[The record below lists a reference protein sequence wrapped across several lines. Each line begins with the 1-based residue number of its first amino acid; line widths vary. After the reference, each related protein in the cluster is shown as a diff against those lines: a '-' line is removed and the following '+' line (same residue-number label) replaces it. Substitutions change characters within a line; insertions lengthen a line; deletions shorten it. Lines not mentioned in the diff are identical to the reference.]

1 MQLRSTETIKNPVT
15 SRAHCTSHSYTTNRI
30 FESRFP
36 RYLVDMQGPPNRR
49 TPPIL
54 FARPTHEWLSRVD
67 QRQKQ
72 LAALE
77 LSREQRER
85 LTRRHEI
92 EFAYSVLTLE
102 GLPVSREEVANL
114 VSSRA
119 SNPNESDQKAR
130 AILEV
135 VQSLRMIGALIQ
147 SRGREAE
154 LSPDLLLNLNPSGS
168 FRTTEGDAPRA
179 IKPAHISAAIE
190 GACRWY
196 SAESFAELH
205 SVEQASIVLLRLI
218 EIQPFEH
225 SNERTA
231 LLAAS
236 LFTLRRELPPI
247 NISPEL
253 ETTFRSAL
261 AEGFQMSTKP
271 MVELIAEA
279 LERNMIEDL
288 ERFQNT

>member
-1 MQLRSTETIKNPVT
+1 MQ
-15 SRAHCTSHSYTTNRI
+15 A
-30 FESRFP
+30 
-36 RYLVDMQGPPNRR
+36 PPSRR

-72 LAALE
+72 LAALV
-77 LSREQRER
+77 LTREQTER
-85 LTRRHEI
+85 LTRRNEI

-102 GLPVSREEVANL
+102 GLTVSREEVGDL
-114 VSSRA
+114 VSSTA
-119 SNPNESDQKAR
+119 KPNESGKAR

-135 VQSLRMIGALIQ
+135 IQSLRLIEALIQ

-154 LSPDLLLNLNPSGS
+154 LSPELLVSLNGAGS
-168 FRTTEGDAPRA
+168 LRTTPGDSSRS
-179 IKPAHISAAIE
+179 IKPEHLAAAIE

-196 SAESFAELH
+196 AAESFAELH
-205 SVEQASIVLLRLI
+205 PVEQASIVLLRLI
-218 EIQPFEH
+218 EIQPFENA
-225 SNERTA
+225 NERTA

-253 ETTFRSAL
+253 EETFRAAL
-261 AEGFQMSTKP
+261 AEGFQMNTKP

-279 LERNMIEDL
+279 LERSMIGAL
-288 ERFQNT
+288 ERLQKK

>member
-1 MQLRSTETIKNPVT
+1 
-15 SRAHCTSHSYTTNRI
+15 
-30 FESRFP
+30 
-36 RYLVDMQGPPNRR
+36 MQGPPNRR

-54 FARPTHEWLSRVD
+54 FTRPTHEWLSRVD

-77 LSREQRER
+77 LSRDQTER

-92 EFAYSVLTLE
+92 EFAYAVLTLE
-102 GLPVSREEVANL
+102 GLTVSREVVADL
-114 VSSRA
+114 VSSPA
-119 SNPNESDQKAR
+119 ANPREPDREAR

-135 VQSLRMIGALIQ
+135 VQSMRMIEALIQ
-147 SRGREAE
+147 SRGRDAE
-154 LSPDLLLNLNPSGS
+154 LSPELLVNLNPAGS
-168 FRTTEGDAPRA
+168 LRTTLGDSTRS
-179 IKPAHISAAIE
+179 IKPEHLAEAIE

-196 SAESFAELH
+196 AAESFAELH
-205 SVEQASIVLLRLI
+205 PVEQASIVLLRLI
-218 EIQPFEH
+218 EIQPFENA
-225 SNERTA
+225 NERSA

-253 ETTFRSAL
+253 ETTFRAAL
-261 AEGFQMSTKP
+261 AEGFQMNTKP

-279 LERNMIEDL
+279 LERTMIRVLDE
-288 ERFQNT
+288 FQNR

>member
-1 MQLRSTETIKNPVT
+1 MT
-15 SRAHCTSHSYTTNRI
+15 SRAPCTSHSYTTSGI
-30 FESRFP
+30 FESKFP
-36 RYLVDMQGPPNRR
+36 RYLVDMQGPPKRR

-54 FARPTHEWLSRVD
+54 FTRPTHEWLSRVD

-85 LTRRHEI
+85 LIRRNHI
-92 EFAYSVLTLE
+92 EFAHSVLTLE
-102 GLPVSREEVANL
+102 GLTVSREEVADL
-114 VSSRA
+114 VSSPA
-119 SNPNESDQKAR
+119 ANPNESDQKAR

-135 VQSLRMIGALIQ
+135 AQSLRMIEALIQ
-147 SRGREAE
+147 SRGRDAE
-154 LSPDLLLNLNPSGS
+154 LSPELLVNLNPAGS
-168 FRTTEGDAPRA
+168 LRTTPGDSNRS
-179 IKPAHISAAIE
+179 IKAEHVAGAIE

-205 SVEQASIVLLRLI
+205 PVEQASIVLLRLI
-218 EIQPFEH
+218 EIQPFEN

-236 LFTLRRELPPI
+236 LFTLRRDLPPI
-247 NISPEL
+247 NVSPEL
-253 ETTFRSAL
+253 ETTFRAAL
-261 AEGFQMSTKP
+261 AEGFQMNTKP

-279 LERNMIEDL
+279 LERTMIRALDE
-288 ERFQNT
+288 FQKR

>member
-1 MQLRSTETIKNPVT
+1 
-15 SRAHCTSHSYTTNRI
+15 
-30 FESRFP
+30 
-36 RYLVDMQGPPNRR
+36 
-49 TPPIL
+49 
-54 FARPTHEWLSRVD
+54 VD

-77 LSREQRER
+77 LTREQKER
-85 LTRRHEI
+85 ITRRNEI

-102 GLPVSREEVANL
+102 GLTVSREEVADHF
-114 VSSRA
+114 SA
-119 SNPNESDQKAR
+119 AAKPNESDREAR

-135 VQSLRMIGALIQ
+135 IQSLRLIESLIE

-154 LSPDLLLNLNPSGS
+154 LSPDLLLNLNSAGAL
-168 FRTTEGDAPRA
+168 RTTPGDSSRS
-179 IKPAHISAAIE
+179 IKAEHLAAAIE

-205 SVEQASIVLLRLI
+205 PVEQASIVLLRLI
-218 EIQPFEH
+218 EIQPFENA
-225 SNERTA
+225 NERTA
-231 LLAAS
+231 LVAAS

-253 ETTFRSAL
+253 ETTFRAAL
-261 AEGFQMSTKP
+261 VEGFQMNTKP

-279 LERNMIEDL
+279 LERNRIEAL
-288 ERFQNT
+288 EGFRKT

>member
-1 MQLRSTETIKNPVT
+1 
-15 SRAHCTSHSYTTNRI
+15 
-30 FESRFP
+30 
-36 RYLVDMQGPPNRR
+36 MQGPPNRR

-72 LAALE
+72 LAVLE

-85 LTRRHEI
+85 LTGRHEI
-92 EFAYSVLTLE
+92 EFAHSVLTLE
-102 GLPVSREEVANL
+102 GLTVSREQVADN
-114 VSSRA
+114 VSSA
-119 SNPNESDQKAR
+119 PNPNESNKEAR

-135 VQSLRMIGALIQ
+135 IQSLRMIEALIQ
-147 SRGREAE
+147 SRGRQAE
-154 LSPDLLLNLNPSGS
+154 LSPELLVNLNPAGS
-168 FRTTEGDAPRA
+168 LRTTPGDSSRS
-179 IKPAHISAAIE
+179 IKAEHLTAAIE

-196 SAESFAELH
+196 AAESFGELH
-205 SVEQASIVLLRLI
+205 PVEQASIVLLRLI
-218 EIQPFEH
+218 EIQPFENA
-225 SNERTA
+225 NERTA
-231 LLAAS
+231 LVAAS

-253 ETTFRSAL
+253 QTTFRAAL

-279 LERNMIEDL
+279 LERNMIEAL
-288 ERFQNT
+288 ERLQET